1 MESSINAVF
10 LSFESPQTLIAFSS
24 FYALLNIKFIL
35 PFYYKIV
42 NLNINIVAHI
52 IISADIVDFLFLNKF
67 IFDRFTLLLQKQ

>member
-42 NLNINIVAHI
+42 NL
-52 IISADIVDFLFLNKF
+52 F
-67 IFDRFTLLLQKQ
+67 IFK

>member
-24 FYALLNIKFIL
+24 FYALPNIKFIL

-42 NLNINIVAHI
+42 NL
-52 IISADIVDFLFLNKF
+52 F
-67 IFDRFTLLLQKQ
+67 IFK